1 MSKQWMA
8 GIAAGVVVLALAFA
22 AAVGAFSHRVQAA
35 PLPEATNCPPQRTI
49 TVSGQASVT
58 ATPDV
63 AYITVGVHTQARQAA
78 DALSA
83 NNAQAAKVYQTLG
96 QFGIEKKDIR
106 TTSVSLYQRE
116 ERDKNGKVIA
126 RYYVVDNTMQI
137 TVRNLDKLGQ
147 VLDAVVQNGANRLQG
162 IRFDV
167 SDRAALLEQARLE
180 AVKQGKAQAA
190 AIAEAAGA
198 KLGEVQTISFQSL
211 VQPVERAE
219 VMMAAPKAAGE
230 VPVSGGQ
237 LTVTATVSMVFA
249 LTSP

>member
-1 MSKQWMA
+1 MSKQWMVW
-8 GIAAGVVVLALAFA
+8 GAALVAVA
-22 AAVGAFSHRVQAA
+22 AAVVAVVGGGLTPKAQAA
-35 PLPEATNCPPQRTI
+35 PLPEATPCPPQRTI
-49 TVSGQASVT
+49 SVSGQASVV

-63 AYITVGVHTQARQAA
+63 AYITVGVHTQAKSAA

-83 NNAQAAKVYQTLG
+83 NNAQAAKVYQTLA
-96 QFGIEKKDIR
+96 QFGVAKKDIR
-106 TTSVSLYQRE
+106 TMSISLYQRE
-116 ERDKNGKVIA
+116 ERDKDGKVVA
-126 RYYVVDNTMQI
+126 RYYVADNTLQI
-137 TVRNLDKLGQ
+137 TVRDLDKLGQ
-147 VLDAVVQNGANRLQG
+147 VLDAVVQSGANRLQG

-198 KLGEVQTISFQSL
+198 RLGEVQSISFQS
-211 VQPVERAE
+211 VVRPVERAE
-219 VMMAAPKAAGE
+219 VLMAAPKAAGE

-237 LTVTATVSMVFA
+237 LTVTATVSMAFA

>member
-8 GIAAGVVVLALAFA
+8 GIAAGIVVLALAFA

-63 AYITVGVHTQARQAA
+63 AYITVGVHTQARRAA

-83 NNAQAAKVYQTLG
+83 NNAQAAKVYQTLA

-137 TVRNLDKLGQ
+137 TVRDLDKLGQ

>member
-1 MSKQWMA
+1 MLKQWMVWVA
-8 GIAAGVVVLALAFA
+8 ALVAVVAAVTALAAAGLFQRA
-22 AAVGAFSHRVQAA
+22 QAA
-35 PLPEATNCPPQRTI
+35 PLPETTPCTPQRTI
-49 TVSGQASVT
+49 TVSGQASVV

-63 AYITVGVHTQARQAA
+63 AYITVGVHTEAKSAA

-83 NNAQAAKVYQTLG
+83 NNAQAARVYQTLA
-96 QFGIEKKDIR
+96 QFGIAKKDIR

-116 ERDKNGKVIA
+116 ERDKEGKVIA
-126 RYYVVDNTMQI
+126 RYYVVDNTLQV
-137 TVRNLDKLGQ
+137 TVRDLDKLGQ
-147 VLDAVVQNGANRLQG
+147 VLDAVVQSGANRLQG

-198 KLGEVQTISFQSL
+198 RLGEVQTISFQS
-211 VQPVERAE
+211 VVRPVERAQ